1 MIDLKP
7 VVYNMA
13 LDGNEAF
20 PGDKRGTKTLIVKDS
35 TTPNQM
41 DNLLALWVRY
51 SYESWTALKKNADQ
65 QLQRLPLQNCSTL
78 QH

>member
-20 PGDKRGTKTLIVKDS
+20 PGDKLGTKTLIVKGS

-41 DNLLALWVRY
+41 DNLLAL
-51 SYESWTALKKNADQ
+51 
-65 QLQRLPLQNCSTL
+65 
-78 QH
+78 